1 MEQLRLRLNGR
12 ASGLVDRILRP
23 SHAFRAAR
31 LAPSARPRSRSQQAC
46 SAVLEGS
53 RLAAHP
59 PSEAALGSPAAATLA
74 QRLPACLLGVA
85 ALALVQ
91 PAAFSW
97 FHPAVNGQ
105 HALTCVM
112 LATGLTL
119 SLEDV
124 KRVLR
129 SPGCVL
135 DGLALQY
142 AVLPSVAL
150 LLVHLLGLPPE
161 YAVGLLLV
169 SCCPGGSASAVVSHL
184 AGADVP
190 LNVMMT
196 AAGVLCASV
205 ATPLLSSLLLG
216 VSIPVNGAAMALS
229 TLQVVLLP
237 VLAGVAI
244 REVFPAAVA
253 PLRPLCTL
261 TGAALLALSLGSYV
275 AHTSTFVAATGAA
288 AALRAAWPRLLAAVT
303 ALHTAGFVL
312 GYALSRAMGLPE
324 AVARSHAIQTG
335 QRNSVLA
342 SQLACAS
349 FPAHPLAAV
358 PCAVSACVHTAL
370 GGLAAAYWAER
381 PASGAAA
388 GELSSSSGGS
398 PSSSSG
404 SPGSSSAYPAGL
416 LSSLLLTSSTEAA
429 EAAKAAA
436 AHARSAVSSLQ
447 SSLQSSAAAI
457 MGRLRKQTEAQ
468 LQVLREQGVDLQ
480 TAVAEPGA
488 SQQQQQ
494 GQQQSRQQRRPAN
507 PHAMNVVMVGAEC
520 APWSKT
526 GGLGDVM
533 QALPK
538 ALAARGHRVMVVAPR
553 YKDYT
558 DVEDSGLNLQLR
570 VFNEQQE
577 VKFYIL
583 QRDGVDYVF
592 INHPA
597 YRQWADEIY
606 GGTRHEV
613 LFRCALLTKAAL
625 EAPCVVPC
633 GGGGQPYGDSN
644 LVFIANDWHTAL
656 LPVYLQAHYRDWGR
670 MQFARSVLVLHN
682 MAHQGR
688 GPVEDLGLLEV
699 PEDYAPLFWNKDE
712 RQQQHMNVM
721 KAGAITSHRI
731 VAVSNKY
738 AEECQT
744 PLGGWG
750 LDAVLR
756 SQAWKLR
763 GVVNGIDCMEWSPV
777 TDTFL
782 KSDGY
787 TNYSVQTLREGKAR
801 CKAALQRELG
811 LPVDPK
817 APLLGF
823 IGRLDFQKGVDLIA
837 ENYEWLM
844 QEGAQ
849 LVLLGSGR
857 EDLEA
862 ALREMEARNPRQCK
876 AWVGFSIK
884 MAHRITAG
892 VDLLLMPSRFEPCGL
907 NQLYAMAYGTPP
919 VVHAVGGLH
928 DTVEPF
934 DPFENTGRGWAFY
947 DADPAGFR
955 RAMSNAITTWR
966 DYPDSF
972 RGVQLRGM
980 EQDLSWDNAAAQYEA
995 VLLGAKYQ
1003 W

>member
-1 MEQLRLRLNGR
+1 MGGAAGG
-12 ASGLVDRILRP
+12 AS
-23 SHAFRAAR
+23 
-31 LAPSARPRSRSQQAC
+31 
-46 SAVLEGS
+46 
-53 RLAAHP
+53 
-59 PSEAALGSPAAATLA
+59 LA
-74 QRLPACLLGVA
+74 QRLPACLLGVT

-119 SLEDV
+119 TLEDV

-142 AVLPSVAL
+142 AVLPSLAL
-150 LLVHLLGLPPE
+150 LLVQLLGLPPE

-169 SCCPGGSASAVVSHL
+169 SCCPGGSASAVVGHL
-184 AGADVP
+184 ARADVP
-190 LNVMMT
+190 LNVVMT
-196 AAGVLCASV
+196 AAGAAAASL

-216 VSIPVNGAAMALS
+216 VSIPVNGPALVLS

-237 VLAGVAI
+237 LLAGVAI

-261 TGAALLALSLGSYV
+261 AGAALLAASLGSYV
-275 AHTSTFVAATGAA
+275 AHASAFVAATGAA
-288 AALRAAWPRLLAAVT
+288 AVAHAAWPRLLAAVT
-303 ALHTAGFVL
+303 ALHAAGFAL
-312 GYALSRAMGLPE
+312 GYALPRAMGLPE
-324 AVARSHAIQTG
+324 AAARSHAVQTC
-335 QRNSVLA
+335 QRNSALA
-342 SQLACAS
+342 SQLAFAS

-358 PCAVSACVHTAL
+358 PCVVSACVHTAL

-381 PASGAAA
+381 AADEA
-388 GELSSSSGGS
+388 
-398 PSSSSG
+398 
-404 SPGSSSAYPAGL
+404 PGSSSSSSSDGGSSGEGGGGAYPAGM
-416 LSSLLLTSSTEAA
+416 LSSLLLSSSTEAG
-429 EAAKAAA
+429 EAARAAA
-436 AHARSAVSSLQ
+436 EQARSAVSSLQ
-447 SSLQSSAAAI
+447 AFLQSSAAAI
-457 MGRLRKQTEAQ
+457 VERLQQQTATQAQ
-468 LQVLREQGVDLQ
+468 LLREQGLDLQ
-480 TAVAEPGA
+480 AASVEPA
-488 SQQQQQ
+488 TQAARQQQEQAPLL
-494 GQQQSRQQRRPAN
+494 GRRPPN
-507 PHAMNVVMVGAEC
+507 PHAMNVVLVGAEC

-553 YKDYT
+553 YKDYK
-558 DVEDSGLNLQLR
+558 DVRNSGLKLQLR
-570 VFNEQQE
+570 VFNELQE
-577 VKFYIL
+577 VTFYTL
-583 QRDGVDYVF
+583 ERDGVDFVF
-592 INHPA
+592 VDHPS
-597 YRQWADEIY
+597 YQQWADEIY
-606 GGTRHEV
+606 GGSRHEV

-633 GGGGQPYGDSN
+633 GGGEPYGESN

-688 GPVEDLGLLEV
+688 GPVDDLELLEV
-699 PEDYAPLFWNKDE
+699 PEEYAPLFWNKDE

-763 GVVNGIDCMEWSPV
+763 GVVNGIDCAEWSPE
-777 TDTFL
+777 TDAFL
-782 KSDGY
+782 KGDGY
-787 TNYSVQTLREGKAR
+787 ANYSMQTLKQGKAR

-837 ENYEWLM
+837 DNYEWLM
-844 QEGAQ
+844 EERAQ

-876 AWVGFSIK
+876 AWVGFSVK

-892 VDLLLMPSRFEPCGL
+892 ADLLLMPSRFEPCGL

-934 DPFENTGRGWAFY
+934 DPFQGTGRGWAFY

-955 RAMSNAITTWR
+955 RAMGDAMYTWR
-966 DYPDSF
+966 EHPDSF

>member
-1 MEQLRLRLNGR
+1 
-12 ASGLVDRILRP
+12 
-23 SHAFRAAR
+23 
-31 LAPSARPRSRSQQAC
+31 
-46 SAVLEGS
+46 
-53 RLAAHP
+53 
-59 PSEAALGSPAAATLA
+59 
-74 QRLPACLLGVA
+74 
-85 ALALVQ
+85 
-91 PAAFSW
+91 
-97 FHPAVNGQ
+97 
-105 HALTCVM
+105 M

-124 KRVLR
+124 KHVLR

-142 AVLPSVAL
+142 AVLPSLAL
-150 LLVHLLGLPPE
+150 LLVQLLGLPPE

-190 LNVMMT
+190 LNVTMT
-196 AAGVLCASV
+196 AAGALAASV
-205 ATPLLSSLLLG
+205 TMPLLSSLLLG
-216 VSIPVNGAAMALS
+216 VSIPANGPALALS
-229 TLQVVLLP
+229 TLQIVLLP

-244 REVFPAAVA
+244 REVVPAAVA

-261 TGAALLALSLGSYV
+261 AGAALLALSLGSYI
-275 AHTSTFVAATGAA
+275 AIASAYVAATGAA
-288 AALRAAWPRLLAAVT
+288 AVARAAWPRLLAAVT
-303 ALHTAGFVL
+303 AWHAAGFAL
-312 GYALSRAMGLPE
+312 GYALPRALGLPE
-324 AVARSHAIQTG
+324 AAARSHAIQTG

-342 SQLACAS
+342 SQLALAS

-358 PCAVSACVHTAL
+358 PCVVSACVHTAL

-381 PASGAAA
+381 PAAD
-388 GELSSSSGGS
+388 ELGSNSSDEG
-398 PSSSSG
+398 
-404 SPGSSSAYPAGL
+404 SSAYPSGM
-416 LSSLLLTSSTEAA
+416 LSSLLWASSTEAA
-429 EAAKAAA
+429 DAAKAAA
-436 AHARSAVSSLQ
+436 QRARSAVSSLQ
-447 SSLQSSAAAI
+447 ALLQSTAAAI
-457 MGRLRKQTEAQ
+457 MDRLGQQTAMQDQ
-468 LQVLREQGVDLQ
+468 LLREQGLPLP
-480 TAVAEPGA
+480 AAAAKAGR
-488 SQQQQQ
+488 QQQEQPP
-494 GQQQSRQQRRPAN
+494 RQERWPPN

-538 ALAARGHRVMVVAPR
+538 ALAARGHRVMVVVPR
-553 YKDYT
+553 YKDYKGVQ
-558 DVEDSGLNLQLR
+558 DLGLRLQLR

-577 VKFYIL
+577 VKFYSL
-583 QRDGVDYVF
+583 QRDEVDYIFVD
-592 INHPA
+592 HPS
-597 YRQWADEIY
+597 YQQWADEIY
-606 GGTRHEV
+606 GGSRHDV

-633 GGGGQPYGDSN
+633 GSGQPYGESN

-688 GPVEDLGLLEV
+688 GPTDDLALLEI

-712 RQQQHMNVM
+712 RQLQHMNVM

-763 GVVNGIDCMEWSPV
+763 GVVNGIDCEEWSPQ
-777 TDTFL
+777 TDAFL
-782 KSDGY
+782 KTDGY
-787 TNYSVQTLREGKAR
+787 TNYGIQTLKHGKAR

-837 ENYEWLM
+837 DNYEWLM

-862 ALREMEARNPRQCK
+862 ALREMEARTPRQCK
-876 AWVGFSIK
+876 AWVGFSVK

-934 DPFENTGRGWAFY
+934 DPFQGTGRGWAFY
-947 DADPAGFR
+947 DADPTGFR
-955 RAMSNAITTWR
+955 RAMGDAIYTWR
-966 DYPDSF
+966 EHPDSF